1 MNDPATPFIWF
12 SHNYGY
18 IIGFAGLLVLLWN
31 SVVIVSGNEI
41 ALIERRW
48 FGNKMPQG
56 RVVAL
61 GNEVGI
67 QARTLGPGLHF
78 LIPFIYKATKSV
90 FSEILDN
97 EIGLIE
103 SVDGSS
109 IPAGRIFAAVVAG
122 HNSFQDGE
130 AFIRNGGQKG
140 PQIEILPPGKYRINP
155 YLFKLTKGSVTE
167 IKDNEIGIVESVD
180 GVAIP
185 EGRIFAQQVREHDS
199 YQNGEA
205 FINNGGQKGPQIE
218 IIPPGNYRI
227 NPYLFKVTKSS
238 ATKIGEGEIGLVE
251 SADGSPIPTGR
262 IFASVVPGH
271 NAFQSGQDF
280 ISNGGQKGPQTEI
293 LPPGV
298 YRIHP
303 NLFKVTKAAA
313 VVIAKGEVGMVT
325 AQDGAPIPMG
335 RLLAQ
340 SVTGHSNYESGDAF
354 LKNGGQKG
362 PQIEVLLPGTYRIN
376 LNLFNIQVAPA
387 VVVEANKIG
396 LVTALDGIPLP
407 EREYVAA
414 PVTGHNDYQDGSAFL
429 TKNGQRGPQLDVLR
443 PGTYYINPFMFSVS
457 IDDVAVIERGQ
468 VGVIVSNVG
477 EDPTDEMKKRL
488 GSTQVGASEEEGK
501 EKYVVPKGYR
511 GIQEEVAGPG
521 RYYLNRRAFMAYVI
535 DTTNITID
543 WDDQEDTRFDQLT
556 VISKDGF
563 PIQVSVKVVIRVRP
577 DQAPYM
583 VAKVGSIDNLI
594 QHVIHPMID
603 SSFRNQAS
611 TASAMNFLQSRSEE
625 QSKAE
630 TRARVDLE
638 KYHVECVSVL
648 ICQIKLPEELMQTQ
662 TKRIIAE
669 QQQEM
674 YKMEQRS
681 QAERT
686 EMEKMRATADQ
697 QPTLVASE
705 IAVKVATQKKA
716 EMITLA
722 EGNAEAKALEGSG
735 EGKRLKAIGD
745 GEASKIAAIGDATAQ
760 AYQKQQQAIGEEAI
774 KQIKIVE
781 LISAAIESGQIKIV
795 PDVLVTGN
803 GNAAD
808 GLMGMLT
815 KLLPGID
822 LNAFAKK
829 TPPTEPDGGPKDVVG
844 LLQQ

>member
-1 MNDPATPFIWF
+1 MHDLAALIVWIG
-12 SHNYGY
+12 NY
-18 IIGFAGLLVLLWN
+18 FLFLVALAVIAISLWN
-31 SVVIVSGNEI
+31 SIVIVGGNEI

-48 FGNKMPQG
+48 FGSKMPQG

-90 FSEILDN
+90 FTEILEN

-103 SVDGSS
+103 SVDGSA
-109 IPAGRIFAAVVAG
+109 IPAGRIFATVVPG

-130 AFIRNGGQKG
+130 AFIKNSGQKG
-140 PQIEILPPGKYRINP
+140 PQIEVLPPGKYRINP
-155 YLFKLTKGSVTE
+155 YLFKLTKGKVTE

-180 GVAIP
+180 GSPIP
-185 EGRIFAQQVREHDS
+185 EGRIFAQAVDGHAS
-199 YQNGEA
+199 FQNGEA

-227 NPYLFKVTKSS
+227 NPYLFKVTLAA
-238 ATKIGEGEIGLVE
+238 ATKIGEGEIGLLD
-251 SADGSPIPTGR
+251 SADGIAIPAGR
-262 IFASVVPGH
+262 IFATVVPGH
-271 NAFQSGQDF
+271 NSFQSGQDF
-280 ISNGGQKGPQTEI
+280 IKNGGQKGPQTEI

-313 VVIAKGEVGMVT
+313 VVINKGEVGVVT

-340 SVTGHSNYESGDAF
+340 SVPDHSNFENGEAF
-354 LKNGGQKG
+354 LKNSGQKG
-362 PQIEVLLPGTYRIN
+362 PQIDVLLPGTYRIN
-376 LNLFNIQVAPA
+376 LNLFKIQVAPA
-387 VVVEANKIG
+387 VIVEANKIG
-396 LVTALDGIPLP
+396 LITALDGIPLP
-407 EREYVAA
+407 EREYVAT
-414 PVTGHNDYQDGSAFL
+414 PVSGHNDYQNGSAFL

-443 PGTYYINPFMFSVS
+443 PGTYYINPLMFSVE
-457 IDDVAVIERGQ
+457 IDNVAVIERGQ

-477 EDPTDEMKKRL
+477 EDPTEEMKKRL
-488 GSTQVGASEEEGK
+488 GSSQNGATEEEGK
-501 EKYVVPKGYR
+501 EKYVVPKGFR

-543 WDDQEDTRFDQLT
+543 WDDQKDTRFDQLT

-563 PIQVSVKVVIRVRP
+563 PIQVAVKVVIRVRP

-625 QSKAE
+625 QVKAE
-630 TRARVDLE
+630 SRARVDLE

-674 YKMEQRS
+674 FKMEQKS

-686 EMEKMRATADQ
+686 EMEKMKATADQ

-722 EGNAEAKALEGSG
+722 EGTAEAKALEGAG
-735 EGKRLKAIGD
+735 EGKRLMAIGD

-760 AYQKQQQAIGEEAI
+760 AYSKQKEAIGEDAI

-781 LISAAIESGQIKIV
+781 LISSAIQTGKIKIV
-795 PDVLVTGN
+795 PDVLVN
-803 GNAAD
+803 GGGSAGD
-808 GLMGMLT
+808 GLLAQLAR
-815 KLLPGID
+815 LLPGV
-822 LNAFAKK
+822 
-829 TPPTEPDGGPKDVVG
+829 DVNG
-844 LLQQ
+844 LIGKGAEVK

>member
-1 MNDPATPFIWF
+1 MHDPAALFVWIF
-12 SHNYGY
+12 NHYQY
-18 IIGFAGLLVLLWN
+18 LIALAVLLVLLYN
-31 SVVIVSGNEI
+31 SVVIVGGNEI

-48 FGNKMPQG
+48 FGSKMPQG

-90 FSEILDN
+90 FTEILEN

-109 IPAGRIFAAVVAG
+109 IPAGRIFAIVVAG

-130 AFIRNGGQKG
+130 AFIKNGGQKG

-155 YLFKLTKGSVTE
+155 YLFKLTKGNVTE
-167 IKDNEIGIVESVD
+167 IKDFEIGIVESVD

-185 EGRIFAQQVREHDS
+185 EGRIFAQAVEGHS
-199 YQNGEA
+199 SFQNGDV
-205 FINNGGQKGPQIE
+205 FIKNGGQKGPQIE

-238 ATKIGEGEIGLVE
+238 ATKIGDGEIGLVE
-251 SADGSPIPTGR
+251 SADGSAIPAGR
-262 IFASVVPGH
+262 IFATVVPGH
-271 NAFQSGQDF
+271 NSFQSGQDF

-303 NLFKVTKAAA
+303 NLFKITHASA
-313 VVIAKGEVGMVT
+313 VIIAKGEVGMVT

-340 SVTGHSNYESGDAF
+340 SVAGHSNYENGEAF

-362 PQIEVLLPGTYRIN
+362 PQIDVLLPGTYRIN
-376 LNLFNIQVAPA
+376 LNLFNIQIAPA
-387 VVVEANKIG
+387 AVVEANKVG

-407 EREYVAA
+407 EREYVAS

-443 PGTYYINPFMFSVS
+443 PGTYYVNPFMFSVS

-477 EDPTDEMKKRL
+477 EDPTAEMKRRL
-488 GSTQVGASEEEGK
+488 GSSQTGASEEEGK
-501 EKYVVPKGYR
+501 EKYVVPKGFR

-521 RYYLNRRAFMAYVI
+521 RYYLNRRAFMCYII

-563 PIQVSVKVVIRVRP
+563 PIQVAVKVVIRVRP

-594 QHVIHPMID
+594 LHVIHPMID

-625 QSKAE
+625 QTKAE
-630 TRARVDLE
+630 SRARIDLE

-648 ICQIKLPEELMQTQ
+648 ICQIKLPEDLMQTQ

-705 IAVKVATQKKA
+705 IAVKVATQRKT

-722 EGNAEAKALEGSG
+722 EGNAEAKALEGIG
-735 EGKRLKAIGD
+735 EGKRLIAIGD
-745 GEASKIAAIGDATAQ
+745 GEASKIAAIGEATAQ
-760 AYQKQQQAIGEEAI
+760 AYNKQQEAIGEEAI

-781 LISAAIESGQIKIV
+781 LIAAAIENGKIKIV
-795 PDVLVTGN
+795 PDVLVSGGGTAG
-803 GNAAD
+803 D
-808 GLMGMLT
+808 GLMGQLT
-815 KLLPGID
+815 RLLPGVD
-822 LNAFAKK
+822 LGALVKK
-829 TPPTEPDGGPKDVVG
+829 QSAAPEVKA
-844 LLQQ
+844 

>member
-1 MNDPATPFIWF
+1 MYDAAAMFAWIGHHYYIFIALAA
-12 SHNYGY
+12 
-18 IIGFAGLLVLLWN
+18 IVVLLWN
-31 SVVIVSGNEI
+31 SVVNVRGNEI
-41 ALIERRW
+41 ALIERKW
-48 FGNKMPQG
+48 FGSKMPQG

-90 FSEILDN
+90 FTEILDN

-103 SVDGSS
+103 SVDGSA
-109 IPAGRIFAAVVAG
+109 IPAGRIFAEVAAG

-167 IKDNEIGIVESVD
+167 IKDFEIGIVESVD
-180 GVAIP
+180 GAAIP
-185 EGRIFAQQVREHDS
+185 EGKIFARAVAGHAS
-199 YQNGEA
+199 FQNGEE
-205 FINNGGQKGPQIE
+205 FIKNGGQKGPQIE

-227 NPYLFKVTKSS
+227 HPLMFKVTKST

-251 SADGSPIPTGR
+251 SADGSAIPAGR
-262 IFASVVPGH
+262 IFATVVPGH
-271 NAFQSGQDF
+271 NSFQDGEAFIRS
-280 ISNGGQKGPQTEI
+280 GGQKGPQTEI

-303 NLFKVTKAAA
+303 NLFRVTQASA
-313 VVIAKGEVGMVT
+313 VVVAKGEVGMVT

-340 SVTGHSNYESGDAF
+340 SVAGHSNYENGEAF

-362 PQIEVLLPGTYRIN
+362 PQIDVLLPGTYRIN
-376 LNLFNIQVAPA
+376 LNLFQVQVAPA
-387 VVVEANKIG
+387 SVIEANKVG

-414 PVTGHNDYQDGSAFL
+414 PVVGHDDYQNGSAFL

-443 PGTYYINPFMFSVS
+443 PGTYYINPLMFSVAL
-457 IDDVAVIERGQ
+457 DDVAVVERGQ

-477 EDPTDEMKKRL
+477 EDPTEEMKKRL
-488 GSTQVGASEEEGK
+488 GSSQNGATEEEGR
-501 EKYVVPKGYR
+501 EKYVVPKGFR

-521 RYYLNRRAFMAYVI
+521 RYYLNRRAFMAYII

-543 WDDQEDTRFDQLT
+543 WDDQADTRFDQLT

-563 PIQVSVKVVIRVRP
+563 PIQVAVKVVIRVRP

-611 TASAMNFLQSRSEE
+611 TAPAMNFLQSRSEE
-625 QSKAE
+625 QAKAE
-630 TRARVDLE
+630 TRARIDLE

-674 YKMEQRS
+674 FKMEQKS

-686 EMEKMRATADQ
+686 EMEKMKATADQ

-705 IAVKVATQKKA
+705 IAVKVATQKKT

-722 EGNAEAKALEGSG
+722 EGNAEAKALEGTG

-745 GEASKIAAIGDATAQ
+745 GEASKIAAIGEATAQ
-760 AYQKQQQAIGEEAI
+760 AYNKQQEAIGEEAI

-781 LISAAIESGQIKIV
+781 LIAAAIQDGKIKIV
-795 PDVLVTGN
+795 PDVLVSG
-803 GNAAD
+803 GGSAGD
-808 GLMGMLT
+808 GLMGQLSR
-815 KLLPGID
+815 LLPGLD
-822 LNAFAKK
+822 LNAL
-829 TPPTEPDGGPKDVVG
+829 VG
-844 LLQQ
+844 KQAAAPAVEG

>member
-1 MNDPATPFIWF
+1 MLIDLILPYW
-12 SHNYGY
+12 GY
-18 IIGFAGLLVLLWN
+18 LTLLVPAAILVYE
-31 SVVIVSGNEI
+31 SVVIVGGSEI

-67 QARTLGPGLHF
+67 QARTLGPGMHF
-78 LIPFIYKATKSV
+78 LIPFIYKASKSY
-90 FSEILDN
+90 FTEILEN

-109 IPAGRIFAAVVAG
+109 IPAGNIFAAVVAG

-130 AFIRNGGQKG
+130 GFIKNGGQKG
-140 PQIEILPPGKYRINP
+140 PQIEVLPPGKYRINP
-155 YLFKLTKGSVTE
+155 YLFKLTKGRVIE

-185 EGRIFAQQVREHDS
+185 EGKIFAQAVVGHTS
-199 YQNGEA
+199 FQNGEA
-205 FINNGGQKGPQIE
+205 FIKNGGQKGPQIE

-227 NPYLFKVTKSS
+227 NPYLFKVTKST
-238 ATKIGEGEIGLVE
+238 ATQISEGEIGLVE
-251 SADGSPIPTGR
+251 SADGGAIPAGR
-262 IFASVVPGH
+262 IFAQVVGGH
-271 NAFQSGQDF
+271 NSFQSGADF
-280 ISNGGQKGPQTEI
+280 INNGGQKGPQTEI

-298 YRIHP
+298 YRINP
-303 NLFKVTKAAA
+303 NLFKITNAAA
-313 VVIAKGEVGMVT
+313 VVIAKGQVGVVT

-340 SVTGHSNYESGDAF
+340 SVAGHSNYESGEAF

-362 PQIEVLLPGTYRIN
+362 PQIDVLLPGTYRIN
-376 LNLFNIQVAPA
+376 LNLFKVQIAPA
-387 VVVEANKIG
+387 MVIEANKVG

-407 EREYVAA
+407 EREYVAS
-414 PVTGHNDYQDGSAFL
+414 PVTGHNDYQDGSSFL
-429 TKNGQRGPQLDVLR
+429 TKQGQRGPQLDVLR
-443 PGTYYINPFMFSVS
+443 PGTYYINPFMFSVE

-468 VGVIVSNVG
+468 VGVVVSNVG
-477 EDPTDEMKKRL
+477 EDPTEEMKKRL
-488 GSTQVGASEEEGK
+488 GSTQVGASIEEGK
-501 EKYVVPKGYR
+501 EKYVVPKGFR

-521 RYYLNRRAFMAYVI
+521 RYYLNRRAFMVYVI

-563 PIQVSVKVVIRVRP
+563 PIQVAVKVVIRVRP

-594 QHVIHPMID
+594 LHVIHPMID

-625 QSKAE
+625 QTKAE
-630 TRARVDLE
+630 GRARADLE
-638 KYHVECVSVL
+638 RYHVECVSVL
-648 ICQIKLPEELMQTQ
+648 ICQIRLPEDLMQTQ

-674 YKMEQRS
+674 YKMEQKS

-705 IAVKVATQKKA
+705 IAVKVATQKKT

-722 EGNAEAKALEGSG
+722 EGNAEAKALEGIG
-735 EGKRLKAIGD
+735 EGKRLIAIGD
-745 GEASKIAAIGDATAQ
+745 GEASKIAAIGEATAQ
-760 AYQKQQQAIGEEAI
+760 AYNKQQEAIGEEAI

-781 LISAAIESGQIKIV
+781 LLAAAIEHGHIKIV
-795 PDVLVTGN
+795 PEVLVTG
-803 GNAAD
+803 GGSAGD

-815 KLLPGID
+815 KLLPGVD
-822 LNAFAKK
+822 LGALKKKPAPGEAK
-829 TPPTEPDGGPKDVVG
+829 TGA
-844 LLQQ
+844 